1 MIMLSSQLKVP
12 KWQLISGD
20 KMKRIRFLIM
30 EQLPVDGRHID
41 IKELEQNVFTDAQD
55 LNLSYSKPVF
65 DKILT
70 DLVDDQYV
78 VNLGGRIIATRFGLI
93 NSNIFC

>member
-1 MIMLSSQLKVP
+1 MVNK
-12 KWQLISGD
+12 
-20 KMKRIRFLIM
+20 IRFLIM
-30 EQLPVDGRHID
+30 EQLPVDGRYID
-41 IKELEQNVFTDAQD
+41 VEDLEQNVSIDAQD

-70 DLVDDQYV
+70 GLVDDQYV
-78 VNLGGRIIATRFGLI
+78 VNLSGRIIATKFGLI